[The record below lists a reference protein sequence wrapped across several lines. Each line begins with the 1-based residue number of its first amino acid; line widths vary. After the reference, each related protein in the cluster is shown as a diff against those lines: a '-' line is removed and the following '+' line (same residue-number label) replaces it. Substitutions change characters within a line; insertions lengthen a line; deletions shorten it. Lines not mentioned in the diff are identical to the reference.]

1 MPVRGKWLA
10 GVGVAMAAAA
20 LAAVPA
26 APSDATAAQRQAAP
40 PPLQQL
46 TLRLAA
52 DPGQIADVR
61 GASQA
66 DGAEVIQWASSN
78 GRNARWT
85 TEDMGGGYVRLAAVH
100 SGKCID
106 VRGAAT
112 ADDSDVIQWTCSTG
126 TNQQWRFVAKG
137 NGYQIAARHSG
148 KCLNVRGGTGQ
159 GNRLIQYSC
168 TSAGAANDVWL
179 PVWEPTTV

>member
-10 GVGVAMAAAA
+10 GLSVAVATLA

-26 APSDATAAQRQAAP
+26 TPAGATAAQQAAP
-40 PPLQQL
+40 PALQQL
-46 TLRLAA
+46 TLRLAD
-52 DPGQIADVR
+52 DPGQIADVS

-66 DGAEVIQWASSN
+66 DGAEVIQWAWSTGS
-78 GRNARWT
+78 NARWT
-85 TEDMGGGYVRLAAVH
+85 TEDAGGGYVSFAAVH

-106 VRGAAT
+106 VRGVST
-112 ADDSDVIQWTCSTG
+112 ADDTDVIQYTCNGG

-137 NGYQIAARHSG
+137 NGYQIVARHSD

-159 GNRLIQYSC
+159 GNRLIQYTCS
-168 TSAGAANDVWL
+168 SAGEENDVWL
-179 PVWEPTTV
+179 PVWEPVTV